1 MLLFTL
7 SFLLHLPA
15 THTQNANSTMA
26 LWLRGACLKAQVAP
40 SPHRSPSTPTAA
52 LPRPDRSTAQAGLQT
67 GLNGSGV
74 EPAEQQGGRGR
85 ANPLTV
91 RGSQEEPG
99 ERPSLT
105 CECSLLAVRQY
116 CSPESQP
123 ASQAK
128 RERLSKGKAGFLDW
142 RRLLTGIEVM
152 QDESDHGQWS
162 SNVVNQ
168 EEVSLL

>member
-7 SFLLHLPA
+7 SFLFHLPA

-26 LWLRGACLKAQVAP
+26 LWLHGACLKAQGAP

-52 LPRPDRSTAQAGLQT
+52 LLRPDRSTAQAGLQT

-74 EPAEQQGGRGR
+74 EPAEQQGGREGGRGR
-85 ANPLTV
+85 ADTQCEAARRSP
-91 RGSQEEPG
+91 

-105 CECSLLAVRQY
+105 CECPLLAVRQY

-123 ASQAK
+123 ARQ
-128 RERLSKGKAGFLDW
+128 KGNGFQKGRFFW
-142 RRLLTGIEVM
+142 TG
-152 QDESDHGQWS
+152 GGC
-162 SNVVNQ
+162 
-168 EEVSLL
+168 